1 MGTVDFFKILI
12 DLGPLDKID
21 RPFEASAQKDQ
32 DFLYQEKDFSQAG
45 LPPCNLSAFR
55 AYSSIILL
63 NLTRFV
69 VLHTNLR
76 DEKDN

>member
-32 DFLYQEKDFSQAG
+32 DFLYQEEGF
-45 LPPCNLSAFR
+45 LSGWVAPATCQHSEPIR
-55 AYSSIILL
+55 
-63 NLTRFV
+63 R
-69 VLHTNLR
+69 
-76 DEKDN
+76 

>member
-32 DFLYQEKDFSQAG
+32 DFLYQEEGF
-45 LPPCNLSAFR
+45 LSGWVAPLQLV
-55 AYSSIILL
+55 SIQSL
-63 NLTRFV
+63 FV
-69 VLHTNLR
+69 
-76 DEKDN
+76 DNIA

>member
-32 DFLYQEKDFSQAG
+32 DFFCTRRKDFSQAG
-45 LPPCNLSAFR
+45 LPLQLV
-55 AYSSIILL
+55 SIQSL
-63 NLTRFV
+63 FV
-69 VLHTNLR
+69 
-76 DEKDN
+76 DNIA